1 MIRPQYDQV
10 DEEDRQA
17 HIGSR
22 SDILS
27 KSFVTDLWMKVISRA
42 VDDLVSIELLK
53 KQNVALKEEDKE
65 IEETATSFLFN
76 DNHRIALDDYLVNVV
91 CISCQWHS
99 VHSMSEFS
107 GHESVCP
114 NCENLI
120 DPRVCD
126 YEITEQQVYKDISL
140 RELLS
145 VWEIDDITGFRNG
158 VRERIKVL
166 TEKKNTAA
174 LNRVRLKNERK
185 EKMSLEEKQ
194 VPQIKEAESNFEIV
208 TEAQLSDF
216 DKGIIKVLDDIK
228 IMLMAKNR
236 KYGNSA
242 TNPVRA
248 FSKADPKE
256 QIKVR
261 IDDKISRLVRSTS
274 QEEDEDVSKDL
285 IGYLVI
291 LDALNKGYIKY

>member
-1 MIRPQYDQV
+1 MTRPQYDQV

-53 KQNVALKEEDKE
+53 KQNVVLKEEDKE
-65 IEETATSFLFN
+65 I
-76 DNHRIALDDYLVNVV
+76 ALDDYLVDVV
-91 CISCQWHS
+91 CVSCQWHS
-99 VHSMSEFS
+99 TSSMSEFS
-107 GHESVCP
+107 GHESICP
-114 NCENLI
+114 NCNDLI

-126 YEITEQQVYKDISL
+126 YEITEQQVYRDISL

-145 VWEIDDITGFRNG
+145 VWEIEDIVGFRSG

-166 TEKKNTAA
+166 TEKKNTAS

-185 EKMSLEEKQ
+185 ERMENQKTQ
-194 VPQIKEAESNFEIV
+194 VVESNFEVV
-208 TEAQLSDF
+208 TEEQLTDF
-216 DKGIIKVLDDIK
+216 DKGVLRVLDDIGK
-228 IMLMAKNR
+228 MLMAKNR

-274 QEEDEDVSKDL
+274 QEEDEDVCKDL